1 MVTHASRASSTPG
14 CREVAVVGAGAA
26 GLVAARELRRENL
39 AVTVFERGS
48 EVGGTWVYTASC
60 GSTASSS
67 SAYHIHSS
75 LYESLRVNL
84 PKEIMGYSDFPF
96 LDNSGSRYCGHA
108 EVKDYL
114 RSFVQHFDLES
125 MLEMNT
131 LVEEA
136 EPAEGGKWR
145 LRVRPRGDQEGHDR
159 VFDAVV
165 VCNGHFESPKFPQGV
180 GRENFSGS
188 QLHSCDYKT
197 SDDDR
202 FVGKRVLVV
211 GMGPSGDDLCREV
224 AEVASKVYWSGRG
237 ALSVPTSSQ
246 HSHRQPDPPHSPLSL
261 SLSLFLSPFVDDAG
275 FDRFDEERLRS
286 VRSSLRGNVILR
298 GNVASVSGKVVTF
311 EKGSEDPVEVD
322 TILWCTGYHYAVPF
336 LKGSGAVQ
344 TERGR
349 IEPLYEHLF
358 HPKFGPKLSFVGLGF
373 RILPFPFFEI
383 QTRWVARCLSGRCS
397 LPTEQ
402 EMAAEAEA
410 FYGGIE
416 GEGARVDMTHCMD
429 GVQWDYLDRVARNS
443 GGAPKLEDWKIG
455 LYEINRVKKARHP
468 KEYRDLTLP
477 EEVPLMEKGAARAQS
492 FLAQLQEL

>member
-1 MVTHASRASSTPG
+1 M
-14 CREVAVVGAGAA
+14 
-26 GLVAARELRRENL
+26 
-39 AVTVFERGS
+39 
-48 EVGGTWVYTASC
+48 
-60 GSTASSS
+60 
-67 SAYHIHSS
+67 
-75 LYESLRVNL
+75 
-84 PKEIMGYSDFPF
+84 
-96 LDNSGSRYCGHA
+96 
-108 EVKDYL
+108 
-114 RSFVQHFDLES
+114 
-125 MLEMNT
+125 
-131 LVEEA
+131 
-136 EPAEGGKWR
+136 
-145 LRVRPRGDQEGHDR
+145 
-159 VFDAVV
+159 
-165 VCNGHFESPKFPQGV
+165 
-180 GRENFSGS
+180 
-188 QLHSCDYKT
+188 
-197 SDDDR
+197 
-202 FVGKRVLVV
+202 
-211 GMGPSGDDLCREV
+211 
-224 AEVASKVYWSGRG
+224 
-237 ALSVPTSSQ
+237 
-246 HSHRQPDPPHSPLSL
+246 
-261 SLSLFLSPFVDDAG
+261 
-275 FDRFDEERLRS
+275 
-286 VRSSLRGNVILR
+286 RSSLRWNVILR

-322 TILWCTGYHYAVPF
+322 TILWCTGYHYTVPF